1 MPRTWKLGS
10 LIYLIRFEL
19 DNYEL
24 YSGTVGRFSVRMA
37 DKFSNNLEDWVSIG
51 TFEAGSGK
59 MEVQHFTNLPVKIFG
74 KFIRVDLES
83 FHGSEHYCTMTSF
96 R

>member
-1 MPRTWKLGS
+1 M
-10 LIYLIRFEL
+10 
-19 DNYEL
+19 
-24 YSGTVGRFSVRMA
+24 RMA